1 MHKRLSVFL
10 GMLIFVLVAGM
21 LFSACGDKPEA
32 VPAETEAA
40 VTTEP
45 TEDTAPVVPTKPA
58 PSEPAATTD
67 PSEGTEATEPSTG
80 MGVGE
85 RGDYSDDTTTA
96 ESKPAVTTPAETKPA
111 DGGTVESAPTEPQ
124 PGTVVTPDTL
134 DLESVTMEMWKQM
147 STEQRVAIYDSF
159 PTPDDF
165 ILWYNG
171 LKTEESTKETV
182 SSDDNTVDLG
192 QLIKP

>member
-32 VPAETEAA
+32 VPAETEVA

-58 PSEPAATTD
+58 PSEPAATTG

-96 ESKPAVTTPAETKPA
+96 ESKPAVTTPAETRP
-111 DGGTVESAPTEPQ
+111 TVSGERSSC
-124 PGTVVTPDTL
+124 
-134 DLESVTMEMWKQM
+134 SVTVPTSASRSRRKTCRVRMEGSLM
-147 STEQRVAIYDSF
+147 
-159 PTPDDF
+159 
-165 ILWYNG
+165 
-171 LKTEESTKETV
+171 
-182 SSDDNTVDLG
+182 
-192 QLIKP
+192 